1 MTSFT
6 SANKRKLVIYEET
19 DNPAYDIYNALD
31 IISEGIA
38 LAVSGFTRIH
48 SDTQDELTRLAL
60 AGRKKCIDQLN
71 HFDDE
76 IKQTLKRDTREIIEL
91 LDESRLRSDE
101 MKLYDLHEDILLV
114 LFQYLP
120 LKDILKLRLL
130 SVGMHHIITTLL
142 LKRVKWN
149 IYLGESRKIDNTACS
164 LIQNYKLSLSHFSP
178 TTPIHLQLT
187 EELATENIVDLQ
199 ENYQR
204 FCFSSLIGKGCSSV
218 ETLERFPEEVCKHLN
233 SIQTLEV
240 KNTKGEEASLI
251 INASSNTIHTLSLEA
266 VTIHPA
272 LVQNDFN
279 NLEHLSL
286 RRMKSKDIFN
296 LMEKCPKSLT
306 SLSLM
311 GHLNDFG
318 FENNEFFMKRLESLN
333 ISECSEIQ
341 VNLPLLLAKCSTTL
355 KTLTLKNRSYRNL
368 ANLDVEMCSL
378 EKIEIS
384 IGEDLNS
391 LINLAN
397 RSPNLQYLEI
407 DDIQCYDDDFIE
419 LKNMN
424 IKHLKMQQ
432 PDISI
437 RPCVFE
443 HRILRACGSTL
454 ECLDLKFSVDL
465 EFLLKSREWF
475 LPNLKVMKVRGFY
488 IKNMENLLTNHI
500 PPDAKVEYL
509 S

>member
-1 MTSFT
+1 
-6 SANKRKLVIYEET
+6 
-19 DNPAYDIYNALD
+19 
-31 IISEGIA
+31 
-38 LAVSGFTRIH
+38 
-48 SDTQDELTRLAL
+48 
-60 AGRKKCIDQLN
+60 
-71 HFDDE
+71 
-76 IKQTLKRDTREIIEL
+76 
-91 LDESRLRSDE
+91 
-101 MKLYDLHEDILLV
+101 
-114 LFQYLP
+114 
-120 LKDILKLRLL
+120 
-130 SVGMHHIITTLL
+130 
-142 LKRVKWN
+142 
-149 IYLGESRKIDNTACS
+149 
-164 LIQNYKLSLSHFSP
+164 
-178 TTPIHLQLT
+178 
-187 EELATENIVDLQ
+187 
-199 ENYQR
+199 
-204 FCFSSLIGKGCSSV
+204 
-218 ETLERFPEEVCKHLN
+218 
-233 SIQTLEV
+233 
-240 KNTKGEEASLI
+240 
-251 INASSNTIHTLSLEA
+251 
-266 VTIHPA
+266 
-272 LVQNDFN
+272 
-279 NLEHLSL
+279 
-286 RRMKSKDIFN
+286 
-296 LMEKCPKSLT
+296 
-306 SLSLM
+306 
-311 GHLNDFG
+311 
-318 FENNEFFMKRLESLN
+318 MKRLESLN